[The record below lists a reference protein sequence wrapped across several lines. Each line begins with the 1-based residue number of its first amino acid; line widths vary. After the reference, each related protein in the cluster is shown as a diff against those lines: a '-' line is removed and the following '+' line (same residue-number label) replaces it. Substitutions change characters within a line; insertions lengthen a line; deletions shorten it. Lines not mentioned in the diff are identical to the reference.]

1 MFSLPQKIL
10 LPIQQVSG
18 HLLLVLSYRGKV
30 MQFKALK
37 SKHEHNGSEAPDAFI
52 SSKLVV
58 VKQPREHAGFPLSI
72 VFIPGEGRQKSVLL
86 HGEYNQSF
94 CKEPVME
101 LPR

>member
-1 MFSLPQKIL
+1 M
-10 LPIQQVSG
+10 QV
-18 HLLLVLSYRGKV
+18 
-30 MQFKALK
+30 KALK
-37 SKHEHNGSEAPDAFI
+37 SKHEHNGPEAPDAFI

-58 VKQPREHAGFPLSI
+58 VKQPREHARFPPSI